1 MMIEKFICMSCLLL
15 LQNVYA
21 SCDGN
26 YIMEQCELLDDHF
39 NSIKVDLKDTNINK
53 NQRAFIDYMFKVV
66 NDIAPI
72 MSDPENIVVEFINS
86 ELFKDYVND
95 FSPKYIRIYNHN
107 SNYFKYI
114 KTNVFEFAFLYFDK
128 FTENISN
135 TNYVKGKI
143 TLAKPNNIN
152 NFTKKN
158 LDNKINPQLL
168 RLNVKGQKK
177 NTKGSLDII
186 KEEQGMETTG
196 IQNNYVEESSGSTQ
210 ENTFENSSKNNSLIN
225 NDKQK
230 DPSLNKNEKPIN
242 LLQNS
247 QILYENKNC
256 NLESSTLEQY
266 KLSNNENYIFNN
278 GLKNGNRLQ
287 YPMGIKESENLYYKK
302 IQERTEKNNYYDKY
316 RSKKSEGKNKKFNSV
331 TQGRKMVSVKHLIPE
346 IYTISIKRN
355 ESIEYYISLLD
366 ILIKSIKKFN
376 NDIING
382 CYDSDNLNIK
392 TIINNQDNYSNI
404 EKVSNSK
411 TTSNDFSNTKTIIS
425 NKKLECNNYATQKN
439 LKKLFLKIFCEIV
452 KQMCNSNDV
461 LGKGLNPIVEEFVKN
476 FHNINCSNNDELDK
490 YLNNFKKEIIKN
502 KNKLIKNS
510 LKNCIIV

>member
-1 MMIEKFICMSCLLL
+1 MSCLLL

-39 NSIKVDLKDTNINK
+39 NLIKVDLKNPNINK
-53 NQRAFIDYMFKVV
+53 NQVDFIDYMFNVV
-66 NDIAPI
+66 MNDIVPI
-72 MSDPENIVVEFINS
+72 MSDTDNIAVEFINGK
-86 ELFKDYVND
+86 FYKDYINE
-95 FSPKYIRIYNHN
+95 FSPKYIRIYNHK
-107 SNYFKYI
+107 SNYFKDI
-114 KTNVFEFAFLYFDK
+114 KTNVFEFASLYFDK
-128 FTENISN
+128 FTKNISN
-135 TNYVKGKI
+135 INYVKGKI
-143 TLAKPNNIN
+143 TLAKTNNIN
-152 NFTKKN
+152 NFNKKN
-158 LDNKINPQLL
+158 LDNKVNPQLL
-168 RLNVKGQKK
+168 RLDVKEQKK

-186 KEEQGMETTG
+186 EEEQEMETTD

-210 ENTFENSSKNNSLIN
+210 ENTFENSSKNNPLIN

-230 DPSLNKNEKPIN
+230 DPSLNKNEKQIN

-302 IQERTEKNNYYDKY
+302 IQERTEKNNHYGKY
-316 RSKKSEGKNKKFNSV
+316 RSKKSEEKNKKFNSV
-331 TQGRKMVSVKHLIPE
+331 TQDRKMVSVKHLIPE
-346 IYTISIKRN
+346 IYKISIKRN
-355 ESIEYYISLLD
+355 ESIEYYILLLD

-392 TIINNQDNYSNI
+392 TIINNQDDYSNI

-411 TTSNDFSNTKTIIS
+411 TTNNDFSNTKTITS

-439 LKKLFLKIFCEIV
+439 LTKLFLKIFYEIV
-452 KQMCNSNDV
+452 KQMRNSNKV
-461 LGKGLNPIVEEFVKN
+461 RGKGLNSIVEEFIKN
-476 FHNINCSNNDELDK
+476 FYNIKCSNNDELDK
-490 YLNNFKKEIIKN
+490 YLDNFKKKIIKN
-502 KNKLIKNS
+502 QNKLIKNP